1 MNNKKR
7 LIISAA
13 EIVIGA
19 ALLVGVSLAGG
30 DSVWLGMGGALVAV
44 GLLQLILGLRY
55 KTDERYREKVDVE
68 ATDERNA
75 FIRSQAWVWAGT
87 GFVIVGGVLTVV
99 FLLLGKQELSTF
111 PGFAVSILVLLYW
124 LSYLVLKKK
133 Y

>member
-1 MNNKKR
+1 MKNGRK
-7 LIISAA
+7 LLSPVI
-13 EIVIGA
+13 EIVLGA
-19 ALLVGVSLAGG
+19 ALIIVSKLFDL

-99 FLLLGKQELSTF
+99 FLLLGKQELSTI

>member
-1 MNNKKR
+1 MNNNR
-7 LIISAA
+7 RMILSVL
-13 EIVIGA
+13 EIAIGA
-19 ALLVGVSLAGG
+19 ALLVCVKLAGG

-55 KTDERYREKVDVE
+55 KTDENYREKVNVE

-87 GFVIVGGVLTVV
+87 GFVIVCGVLTVV
-99 FLLLGKQELSTF
+99 FLLLGRQELSTLS
-111 PGFAVSILVLLYW
+111 GFAVSLLVLLYW
-124 LSYLVLKKK
+124 LSYLFLKKK

>member
-1 MNNKKR
+1 MSNKRR

-19 ALLVGVSLAGG
+19 ALLVGVKLAGG
-30 DSVWLGMGGALVAV
+30 DSVWLGMGGALAAV
-44 GLLQLILGLRY
+44 GLAKLLLGLRY
-55 KTDERYREKVDVE
+55 KTDENYREKVNVE

-87 GFVIVGGVLTVV
+87 GFVLVGGVLTIV
-99 FLLLGKQELSTF
+99 FLLLGKQELSTIT
-111 PGFAVSILVLLYW
+111 GFAVSLLVLLYW
-124 LSYLVLKKK
+124 LSYLFLKKK

>member
-1 MNNKKR
+1 MNNNRR
-7 LIISAA
+7 LINSVL
-13 EIVIGA
+13 EIAIGA

-55 KTDERYREKVDVE
+55 RTDERYREKVDVE

-75 FIRSQAWVWAGT
+75 FIRSQSWVWAGT

>member
-1 MNNKKR
+1 MNNNRR
-7 LIISAA
+7 LINSVL
-13 EIVIGA
+13 EIAIGA
-19 ALLVGVSLAGG
+19 ALIVFVKLTDR

-44 GLLQLILGLRY
+44 GAVQLFLGLRY

-75 FIRSQAWVWAGT
+75 FIRSKAWVWAGT

>member
-1 MNNKKR
+1 MNNNRR
-7 LIISAA
+7 LINSVL
-13 EIVIGA
+13 EIAIGA

-87 GFVIVGGVLTVV
+87 GFVLVGGVLTVV

>member
-1 MNNKKR
+1 MNNNRR
-7 LIISAA
+7 LINSVL
-13 EIVIGA
+13 EIAIGA

-68 ATDERNA
+68 ATDERNS
-75 FIRSQAWVWAGT
+75 FIRAQAWVWAST
-87 GFVIVGGVLTVV
+87 GFVIAGGILTVV
-99 FLLLGKQELSTF
+99 FLILGKQELSTLS
-111 PGFAVSILVLLYW
+111 GCSVSLLVLLYW
-124 LSYLVLKKK
+124 LSFLILRKK